1 MQNQTQQIT
10 TTDGIPLKVSLRRAE
25 RKNKIR
31 SFLFVVPTLL
41 LILFAFLIPIFDML
55 ILSIHTPEVVDLLP
69 KTVQVLKRWDE
80 TTGLPDEA
88 AFAALAEELIK
99 LRKERTLG
107 QVTLRLNYEKTGMRS
122 LLNKTARKIRS
133 LKAGPFKDKM
143 IAMDSDWG
151 NRETWVV
158 IKRLGKRFTA
168 THYLA
173 AFDLK
178 YNVDN
183 DIVSQPQVQQIHKQM
198 WLRTLWVSL
207 AVTGLCLLL
216 GYPVSYL
223 LSTLPIR
230 ISNLLLICVLL
241 PFWTSLL
248 VRLTSWIVLLQ
259 KQGVLNDIFVWLG
272 FVADEHRVRMVY
284 NMTGTLV
291 AMTHIL
297 MPFMIL
303 PLYSVMKTISPYYLK
318 AARSLGA
325 NPFRAFRQIYLP
337 LTIPGIG
344 AGGLL
349 VFILAI
355 GYYITPALVGGASGQ
370 LIGNFIALHMSK
382 TLNWGL
388 AAAMGT
394 ILLGGVLAIYWFYNR
409 IVGIENMKLG

>member
-1 MQNQTQQIT
+1 MHKQTTHIT
-10 TTDGIPLKVSLRRAE
+10 TADGIPLKVSLRRAE
-25 RKNKIR
+25 RRNKIR

-41 LILFAFLIPIFDML
+41 LITFAFLIPIFDML
-55 ILSIHTPEVVDLLP
+55 FLSVHTPEVVELLP
-69 KTVQVLKRWDE
+69 KTVKAMKGWDE
-80 TTGLPDEA
+80 SSGLPDESV
-88 AFAALAEELIK
+88 FAALAEELK
-99 LRKERTLG
+99 LRHEDRTLG
-107 QVTLRLNYEKTGMRS
+107 QVTLRLNYEKAGMRS
-122 LLNKTARKIRS
+122 LLNKTSRRVGRIKT
-133 LKAGPFKDKM
+133 GPFKDKM
-143 IAMDSDWG
+143 IAIDQDWAD
-151 NRETWVV
+151 RETWVI
-158 IKRLGKRFTA
+158 IKRMGKSYTS
-168 THYLA
+168 THYLS

-178 YNVDN
+178 YDVDN
-183 DIVSQPQVQQIHKQM
+183 NIVSKPKVQQVHNTI
-198 WLRTLWVSL
+198 WLRTLWVSM
-207 AVTGLCLLL
+207 AVTALCLLL

-223 LSTLPIR
+223 LSTLPVR
-230 ISNLLLICVLL
+230 ISNLLMICVLL

-272 FVADEHRVRMVY
+272 FVADEQRVRMVY

-303 PLYSVMKTISPYYLK
+303 PLYSVMKTISPSYVK

-325 NPFRAFRQIYLP
+325 NPFRAFRQVYLP

-394 ILLGGVLAIYWFYNR
+394 ILLAGVLAIYWIYNR